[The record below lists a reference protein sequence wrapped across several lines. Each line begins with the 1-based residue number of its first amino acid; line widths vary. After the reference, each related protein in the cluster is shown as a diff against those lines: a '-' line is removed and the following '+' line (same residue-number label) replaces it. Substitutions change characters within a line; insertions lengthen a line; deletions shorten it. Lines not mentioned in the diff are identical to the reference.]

1 MKLNKGIVLMQNG
14 RLKQKIQVI
23 LKKLGVNQ
31 TQTLLNGNKLAIIF
45 LIFLAPNLAFGA
57 ESAEGVLS
65 IIRNGLL
72 SWTPLIKTAC
82 LWVFW
87 TLVIIDLVWTFG
99 LKALSGF
106 EFGDFI
112 ATLIKKVMYI
122 GIFLLLFNIDQW
134 LQIIFNSFS
143 QLATS
148 VNNGTAVSPNNIII
162 QALSIVRKIIQSM
175 DFWSPGDSILKVIA
189 GVIILIAFVLMAID
203 LLIVYLKF
211 FLMNVIVF
219 FALALG
225 GLSHFKQIG
234 LNPIT
239 TAIKVGVE
247 LFMIQGLMALCI
259 NMIDTINNEITQN
272 SSVEIILTILTT
284 ALIFCMIT
292 KMVPGIIEAVFNGSI
307 GESAGASAGFRA
319 VATMAAGAA
328 TGAAVGAVGVTRAM
342 NAAKALHLAEGGA
355 GGMDLVKGVAKHL
368 ATSGGEH
375 LRDNLTKG
383 RMPHQMA
390 NRLQE
395 KLRDIQGKAS
405 EGGISA
411 GTPKEESYQSGVNPD
426 VAK

>member
-1 MKLNKGIVLMQNG
+1 MGLRMRV
-14 RLKQKIQVI
+14 V
-23 LKKLGVNQ
+23 LGVNQ
-31 TQTLLNGNKLAIIF
+31 TQTLLSGNKLAIIF
-45 LIFLAPNLAFGA
+45 LIFLVPNLAFGA
-57 ESAEGVLS
+57 ENADGILS
-65 IIRNGLL
+65 LIRNGIL

-87 TLVIIDLVWTFG
+87 TLVVIDLVWTFG

-112 ATLIKKVMYI
+112 ATLIKKIMYI
-122 GIFLLLFNIDQW
+122 GIFLFLFNIDQW

-148 VNNGTAVSPNNIII
+148 VNNGISITPQNIIE
-162 QALSIVRKIIQSM
+162 QALNLVGKIIQSM
-175 DFWSPGDSILKVIA
+175 DFWSPGDSILKVVA

-234 LNPIT
+234 LNPIM

-247 LFMIQGLMALCI
+247 LFMIQGLMALSI
-259 NMIDTINNEITQN
+259 TMIDVINNEITQK
-272 SSVEIILTILTT
+272 STADVILQILVV

-328 TGAAVGAVGVTRAM
+328 AGAAVGAVGVTRAM

-355 GGMDLVKGVAKHL
+355 GGMDLVKGVAKNL
-368 ATSGGEH
+368 ASAGGEH
-375 LRDNLTKG
+375 LRDNLTRG
-383 RMPHQMA
+383 RMPNQMA

-395 KLRDIQGKAS
+395 KLKDIQGKAS

>member
-1 MKLNKGIVLMQNG
+1 MGLKMQ
-14 RLKQKIQVI
+14 VV
-23 LKKLGVNQ
+23 LGVNQ
-31 TQTLLNGNKLAIIF
+31 TQTLLSGNKLAIIF
-45 LIFLAPNLAFGA
+45 LTFLVPNLAFGA
-57 ESAEGVLS
+57 ENADGILS
-65 IIRNGLL
+65 LIRNGIL

-112 ATLIKKVMYI
+112 ATLIKKIMYI
-122 GIFLLLFNIDQW
+122 GIFLFLFNTDQW

-143 QLATS
+143 QLATGVS
-148 VNNGTAVSPNNIII
+148 NGISITPQNIIE
-162 QALSIVRKIIQSM
+162 QALNLVGKIIQSM

-234 LNPIT
+234 LNPIM

-247 LFMIQGLMALCI
+247 LFMIQGLMALSI
-259 NMIDTINNEITQN
+259 TMIDVINNEITQK
-272 SSVEIILTILTT
+272 STADVILQILVV

-307 GESAGASAGFRA
+307 GESAGAAAGFRA

-328 TGAAVGAVGVTRAM
+328 AGAAVGAVGVTRAM
-342 NAAKALHLAEGGA
+342 NAAKELHLAEGGK

-395 KLRDIQGKAS
+395 KLKDIQGKAS

>member
-1 MKLNKGIVLMQNG
+1 MNG
-14 RLKQKIQVI
+14 S
-23 LKKLGVNQ
+23 
-31 TQTLLNGNKLAIIF
+31 KLALVLFLCF
-45 LIFLAPNLAFGA
+45 LIPNLAFGA
-57 ESAEGVLS
+57 ESPEGALTL
-65 IIRNGLL
+65 IKNGLL

-87 TLVIIDLVWTFG
+87 TLVAIDLIWTFG

-106 EFGDFI
+106 EFGDFL
-112 ATLIKKVMYI
+112 ATLIKKIMYI
-122 GIFLLLFNIDQW
+122 GIFLFLFNTDQW

-143 QLATS
+143 QLATN
-148 VNNGTAVSPNNIII
+148 VNNGIDVKPNNIISTAI
-162 QALSIVRKIIQSM
+162 DVVITILQSASIFSPVQS
-175 DFWSPGDSILKVIA
+175 FFIA
-189 GVIILIAFVLMAID
+189 ISGIIILISFLLMAID

-225 GLSHFKQIG
+225 GLNHFKQIG
-234 LNPIT
+234 LNPIM
-239 TAIKVGVE
+239 TAIKIGIE
-247 LFMIQGLMALCI
+247 LLMIQGLMALAI
-259 NMIDTINNEITQN
+259 NITNSAFKEIAQN
-272 SSVEIILTILTT
+272 LTIDLTLQILVI

-355 GGMDLVKGVAKHL
+355 GGMDLVKGVAKNL
-368 ATSGGEH
+368 ASAGGEH
-375 LRDNLTKG
+375 LRDNLTRG
-383 RMPHQMA
+383 RMPNQMA

>member
-1 MKLNKGIVLMQNG
+1 MQ
-14 RLKQKIQVI
+14 VV
-23 LKKLGVNQ
+23 LGVNQ
-31 TQTLLNGNKLAIIF
+31 IRTLLSGNKLAIIF
-45 LIFLAPNLAFGA
+45 LIFLVPNLAFGA
-57 ESAEGVLS
+57 ENADGILS
-65 IIRNGLL
+65 LIRNGIL

-112 ATLIKKVMYI
+112 ATLIKKIMYI
-122 GIFLLLFNIDQW
+122 GIFLFLFNTDQW

-143 QLATS
+143 QLATGVS
-148 VNNGTAVSPNNIII
+148 NGISITPQNIIE
-162 QALSIVRKIIQSM
+162 QALNLVGKIIQSM

-234 LNPIT
+234 LNPIM

-247 LFMIQGLMALCI
+247 LFMIQGLMALSI
-259 NMIDTINNEITQN
+259 TMIDVINNEITQK
-272 SSVEIILTILTT
+272 STADVILQILVV

-307 GESAGASAGFRA
+307 GESAGSSAGFRA

-355 GGMDLVKGVAKHL
+355 GGMDLVKGVAKNL
-368 ATSGGEH
+368 AGAGGEH

-395 KLRDIQGKAS
+395 KLQDFHKKAS

-411 GTPKEESYQSGVNPD
+411 GTPKQENYQSGINPD
-426 VAK
+426 VME

>member
-1 MKLNKGIVLMQNG
+1 MRV
-14 RLKQKIQVI
+14 V
-23 LKKLGVNQ
+23 LGVNQ
-31 TQTLLNGNKLAIIF
+31 TQTLLSGNKLAIIF
-45 LIFLAPNLAFGA
+45 LIFLVPNLAFGA
-57 ESAEGVLS
+57 ENADGILS
-65 IIRNGLL
+65 LIRNGIL

-87 TLVIIDLVWTFG
+87 TLVVIDLVWTFG

-112 ATLIKKVMYI
+112 ATLIKKIMYI
-122 GIFLLLFNIDQW
+122 GIFLFLFNIDQW

-148 VNNGTAVSPNNIII
+148 VNNGISITPQNIIE
-162 QALSIVRKIIQSM
+162 QALNLVGKIIQSM
-175 DFWSPGDSILKVIA
+175 DFWSPGDSILKVVA

-234 LNPIT
+234 LNPIM

-247 LFMIQGLMALCI
+247 LFMIQGLMALSI
-259 NMIDTINNEITQN
+259 TMIDVINNEITQK
-272 SSVEIILTILTT
+272 STADVILQILVV

-328 TGAAVGAVGVTRAM
+328 AGAAVGAVGITRAM
-342 NAAKALHLAEGGA
+342 NAAKALHLAEGGK
-355 GGMDLVKGVAKHL
+355 GGMDLVKGVAKNL
-368 ATSGGEH
+368 ASAGAEH

-383 RMPHQMA
+383 RMPNQMA

-395 KLRDIQGKAS
+395 KLKDIQGKTS
-405 EGGISA
+405 EGGISS
-411 GTPKEESYQSGVNPD
+411 GSPKEENYQSGVNPD

>member
-1 MKLNKGIVLMQNG
+1 MNG
-14 RLKQKIQVI
+14 S
-23 LKKLGVNQ
+23 
-31 TQTLLNGNKLAIIF
+31 KLALVLFLCF
-45 LIFLAPNLAFGA
+45 LIPNLAFGA
-57 ESAEGVLS
+57 ESPEGALTL
-65 IIRNGLL
+65 IKNGLL

-87 TLVIIDLVWTFG
+87 TLVAIDLIWTFG

-106 EFGDFI
+106 EFGEFLT
-112 ATLIKKVMYI
+112 TLIKKIIYI
-122 GIFLLLFNIDQW
+122 GIFLFLFNTDQW

-143 QLATS
+143 QLATN
-148 VNNGTAVSPNNIII
+148 VNNGIDVKPNNIISTAI
-162 QALSIVRKIIQSM
+162 DVVITILQSASIFSPVQS
-175 DFWSPGDSILKVIA
+175 FFIA
-189 GVIILIAFVLMAID
+189 ISGIIILISFLLMAID

-225 GLSHFKQIG
+225 GLNHFKQIG
-234 LNPIT
+234 LNPIM

-247 LFMIQGLMALCI
+247 LFMIQGLMGICFT
-259 NMIDTINNEITQN
+259 MIGAIANEINQN
-272 SSVEIILTILTT
+272 ITIENILI
-284 ALIFCMIT
+284 ALVTPVIFCIIT
-292 KMVPGIIEAVFNGSI
+292 KMIPGIIEAVFNGSI
-307 GESAGASAGFRA
+307 GESAGAAAGFRA

-355 GGMDLVKGVAKHL
+355 GGMDLVKGVAKNL
-368 ATSGGEH
+368 ASAGGEH
-375 LRDNLTKG
+375 LRDNLTRG
-383 RMPHQMA
+383 RMPNQMA

-395 KLRDIQGKAS
+395 KLKDIQGKTG

>member
-1 MKLNKGIVLMQNG
+1 MGLRMRV
-14 RLKQKIQVI
+14 V
-23 LKKLGVNQ
+23 LGVNQ
-31 TQTLLNGNKLAIIF
+31 TQTLLSGNKLAIIF
-45 LIFLAPNLAFGA
+45 LIFLVPNLAFGA
-57 ESAEGVLS
+57 ENADGILS
-65 IIRNGLL
+65 LIRNGIL

-87 TLVIIDLVWTFG
+87 TLVVIDLVWTFG

-106 EFGDFI
+106 EFGEFLT
-112 ATLIKKVMYI
+112 TLIKKIIYI
-122 GIFLLLFNIDQW
+122 GIFLFLFNTDQW

-148 VNNGTAVSPNNIII
+148 VNNGISITPQNIIE
-162 QALSIVRKIIQSM
+162 QALNLVGKIIQSM
-175 DFWSPGDSILKVIA
+175 DFWSPGDSILKVVA

-234 LNPIT
+234 LNPIM

-247 LFMIQGLMALCI
+247 LFMIQGLMALSI
-259 NMIDTINNEITQN
+259 TMIDVINNEITQK
-272 SSVEIILTILTT
+272 STADVILQILVV
-284 ALIFCMIT
+284 ALIFCIIT
-292 KMVPGIIEAVFNGSI
+292 KMIPGIIEAVFNGSI

-342 NAAKALHLAEGGA
+342 NAAKALHLAEGGK
-355 GGMDLVKGVAKHL
+355 GGMDLVKGVAKNL
-368 ATSGGEH
+368 ASAGGEH
-375 LRDNLTKG
+375 LRDNLTRG
-383 RMPHQMA
+383 RMPNQMA

>member
-1 MKLNKGIVLMQNG
+1 MLTKLYLAKE
-14 RLKQKIQVI
+14 
-23 LKKLGVNQ
+23 
-31 TQTLLNGNKLAIIF
+31 LLRRFKNLIIF
-45 LIFLAPNLAFGA
+45 IFLLLPNLAFGL
-57 ESAEGVLS
+57 ENSNGVLDLLQ
-65 IIRNGLL
+65 NGLE
-72 SWTPLIKTAC
+72 SWIPLIKTAC

-87 TLVIIDLVWTFG
+87 TLVAIDLIWTFG

-106 EFGDFI
+106 EFGDFL
-112 ATLIKKVMYI
+112 ATLIKKIMYI
-122 GIFLLLFNIDQW
+122 GIFLFLFNTDQW
-134 LQIIFNSFS
+134 LQILFNSFS
-143 QLATS
+143 QLATGVS
-148 VNNGTAVSPNNIII
+148 NGIKITPSNIVTSGVEIL
-162 QALSIVRKIIQSM
+162 LSI
-175 DFWSPGDSILKVIA
+175 WEAA
-189 GVIILIAFVLMAID
+189 GLNLAKTLFLLICGLIILIGFLLMAID

-225 GLSHFKQIG
+225 GLNHFKQIG
-234 LNPIT
+234 LNPIM
-239 TAIKVGVE
+239 TAIKIGIE
-247 LFMIQGLMALCI
+247 LLMIQGLMALAI
-259 NMIDTINNEITQN
+259 NITNSAFKEIAQN
-272 SSVEIILTILTT
+272 LTIDLTLQILVV

-328 TGAAVGAVGVTRAM
+328 AGAAVGAVGATRAM

-355 GGMDLVKGVAKHL
+355 GGMDLVKGVAKNL
-368 ATSGGEH
+368 AGAGGEH
-375 LRDNLTKG
+375 LRDNLTRG

-411 GTPKEESYQSGVNPD
+411 GTPKQENYQSGINPD
-426 VAK
+426 VME

>member
-1 MKLNKGIVLMQNG
+1 MQ
-14 RLKQKIQVI
+14 VV
-23 LKKLGVNQ
+23 LGVNQ
-31 TQTLLNGNKLAIIF
+31 TQTLLSGNKLAIIF
-45 LIFLAPNLAFGA
+45 LTFLVPNLAFGA
-57 ESAEGVLS
+57 ENADGILS
-65 IIRNGLL
+65 LIRNGIL

-112 ATLIKKVMYI
+112 ATLIKKIMYI
-122 GIFLLLFNIDQW
+122 GIFLFLFNTDQW

-143 QLATS
+143 QLATGVS
-148 VNNGTAVSPNNIII
+148 NGISITPQNIIE
-162 QALSIVRKIIQSM
+162 QALNLVGKIIQSM

-234 LNPIT
+234 LNPIM

-247 LFMIQGLMALCI
+247 LFMIQGLMALSI
-259 NMIDTINNEITQN
+259 TMIDVINNEITQK
-272 SSVEIILTILTT
+272 STADVILQILVV

-307 GESAGASAGFRA
+307 GESAGSSAGFRA

-328 TGAAVGAVGVTRAM
+328 AGAAVGAVGVTRAM
-342 NAAKALHLAEGGA
+342 NAAKALHLAEGGK
-355 GGMDLVKGVAKHL
+355 GGMDLVKGVAKNL
-368 ATSGGEH
+368 AIAGGEH

-383 RMPHQMA
+383 RMPNQMA

-411 GTPKEESYQSGVNPD
+411 GTPKEESYQSGINPNIT
-426 VAK
+426 K

>member
-1 MKLNKGIVLMQNG
+1 MNG
-14 RLKQKIQVI
+14 S
-23 LKKLGVNQ
+23 
-31 TQTLLNGNKLAIIF
+31 KLALVLFLCF
-45 LIFLAPNLAFGA
+45 LIPNLAFGA
-57 ESAEGVLS
+57 ESPEGALTL
-65 IIRNGLL
+65 IKNGLL

-87 TLVIIDLVWTFG
+87 TLVAIDLIWTFG

-106 EFGDFI
+106 EFGEFLT
-112 ATLIKKVMYI
+112 TLIKKIIYI
-122 GIFLLLFNIDQW
+122 GIFLFLFNTDQW

-143 QLATS
+143 QLATN
-148 VNNGTAVSPNNIII
+148 VNNGIDVKPNNIISTAI
-162 QALSIVRKIIQSM
+162 DVVITILQSASIFSPVQS
-175 DFWSPGDSILKVIA
+175 FFIA
-189 GVIILIAFVLMAID
+189 ISGIIILISFLLMAID

-225 GLSHFKQIG
+225 GLNHFKQIG
-234 LNPIT
+234 LNPIM

-247 LFMIQGLMALCI
+247 LFMIQGLMGICFT
-259 NMIDTINNEITQN
+259 MIGAIANEINQN
-272 SSVEIILTILTT
+272 ITIENILI
-284 ALIFCMIT
+284 ALVTPVIFCMIT

-355 GGMDLVKGVAKHL
+355 GGMDLVKGVAKNL
-368 ATSGGEH
+368 ASAGGEH
-375 LRDNLTKG
+375 LRDNLTRG
-383 RMPHQMA
+383 RMPNQMA

-395 KLRDIQGKAS
+395 KLKDIQGKTS
-405 EGGISA
+405 EGGISS
-411 GTPKEESYQSGVNPD
+411 GSPKEESYQSGVNPD

>member
-1 MKLNKGIVLMQNG
+1 MGLRMRV
-14 RLKQKIQVI
+14 V
-23 LKKLGVNQ
+23 LGVNQ

-45 LIFLAPNLAFGA
+45 LIFLVPNLAFGA
-57 ESAEGVLS
+57 ENADGILS
-65 IIRNGLL
+65 LIRNGIL

-87 TLVIIDLVWTFG
+87 TLVVIDLVWTFG

-112 ATLIKKVMYI
+112 ATLIKKIMYI
-122 GIFLLLFNIDQW
+122 GIFLFLFNIDQW

-148 VNNGTAVSPNNIII
+148 VNNGISITPQNIIE
-162 QALSIVRKIIQSM
+162 QALNLVGKIIQSM
-175 DFWSPGDSILKVIA
+175 DFWSPGDSILKVVA

-234 LNPIT
+234 LNPIM

-247 LFMIQGLMALCI
+247 LFMIQGLMALSI
-259 NMIDTINNEITQN
+259 TMIDVINNEITQK
-272 SSVEIILTILTT
+272 STADVILQILVV
-284 ALIFCMIT
+284 AFIFCMIT

-328 TGAAVGAVGVTRAM
+328 AGAAVGAVGATRAM

-355 GGMDLVKGVAKHL
+355 GGMDLVKGVAKNL
-368 ATSGGEH
+368 AGAGGEH
-375 LRDNLTKG
+375 LRDNLTRG

-411 GTPKEESYQSGVNPD
+411 GTPKQENYQSGINPD
-426 VAK
+426 VME

>member
-1 MKLNKGIVLMQNG
+1 MNG
-14 RLKQKIQVI
+14 S
-23 LKKLGVNQ
+23 
-31 TQTLLNGNKLAIIF
+31 KLALVLFLCF
-45 LIFLAPNLAFGA
+45 LIPNLAFGA
-57 ESAEGVLS
+57 ESPEGALTL
-65 IIRNGLL
+65 IKNGLL

-87 TLVIIDLVWTFG
+87 TLVAIDLIWTFG

-106 EFGDFI
+106 EFGEFLT
-112 ATLIKKVMYI
+112 TLIKKIIYI
-122 GIFLLLFNIDQW
+122 GIFLFLFNTDQW

-143 QLATS
+143 QLATN
-148 VNNGTAVSPNNIII
+148 VNNGIDVKPNNIISTAI
-162 QALSIVRKIIQSM
+162 DVVITILQSASIFSPVQS
-175 DFWSPGDSILKVIA
+175 FFIA
-189 GVIILIAFVLMAID
+189 ISGIIILISFLLMAID

-225 GLSHFKQIG
+225 GLNHFKQIG
-234 LNPIT
+234 LNPIM

-247 LFMIQGLMALCI
+247 LFMIQGLMGICFT
-259 NMIDTINNEITQN
+259 MIGAIANEINQN
-272 SSVEIILTILTT
+272 ITIENILI
-284 ALIFCMIT
+284 ALVTPVIFCIIT
-292 KMVPGIIEAVFNGSI
+292 KMIPGIIEAVFNGSI

-342 NAAKALHLAEGGA
+342 NAAKALHLAEGGK
-355 GGMDLVKGVAKHL
+355 GGMDLVKGVAKNL
-368 ATSGGEH
+368 ASAGGEH
-375 LRDNLTKG
+375 LRDNLTRG
-383 RMPHQMA
+383 RMPNQMA

>member
-1 MKLNKGIVLMQNG
+1 
-14 RLKQKIQVI
+14 
-23 LKKLGVNQ
+23 
-31 TQTLLNGNKLAIIF
+31 GNKLAIIF
-45 LIFLAPNLAFGA
+45 LIFLVPNLAFGA
-57 ESAEGVLS
+57 ENADGILS
-65 IIRNGLL
+65 LIRNGIL

-87 TLVIIDLVWTFG
+87 TLVVIDLVWTFG

-112 ATLIKKVMYI
+112 ATLIKKIMYI
-122 GIFLLLFNIDQW
+122 GIFLFLFNIDQW

-148 VNNGTAVSPNNIII
+148 VNNGISITPQNIIE
-162 QALSIVRKIIQSM
+162 QALNLVGKIIQSM
-175 DFWSPGDSILKVIA
+175 DFWSPGDSILKVVA

-234 LNPIT
+234 LNPIM

-247 LFMIQGLMALCI
+247 LFMIQGLMALSI
-259 NMIDTINNEITQN
+259 TMIDVINNEITQK
-272 SSVEIILTILTT
+272 STADVILQILVV

-328 TGAAVGAVGVTRAM
+328 AGAAVGAVGATRAM

-355 GGMDLVKGVAKHL
+355 GGMDLVKGVAKNL
-368 ATSGGEH
+368 AGAGGEH
-375 LRDNLTKG
+375 LRDNLTRG

-411 GTPKEESYQSGVNPD
+411 GTPKQENYQSGINPD
-426 VAK
+426 VME

>member
-1 MKLNKGIVLMQNG
+1 MNG
-14 RLKQKIQVI
+14 S
-23 LKKLGVNQ
+23 
-31 TQTLLNGNKLAIIF
+31 KLALVLFLCF
-45 LIFLAPNLAFGA
+45 LIPNLAFGA
-57 ESAEGVLS
+57 ESPEGALTL
-65 IIRNGLL
+65 IKNGLL

-87 TLVIIDLVWTFG
+87 TLVAIDLIWTFG

-106 EFGDFI
+106 EFGEFLT
-112 ATLIKKVMYI
+112 TLIKKIIYI
-122 GIFLLLFNIDQW
+122 GIFLFLFNTDQW

-143 QLATS
+143 QLATN
-148 VNNGTAVSPNNIII
+148 VNNGIDVKPNNIISTAI
-162 QALSIVRKIIQSM
+162 DVVITILQSASIFSPVQS
-175 DFWSPGDSILKVIA
+175 FFIA
-189 GVIILIAFVLMAID
+189 ISGIIILISFLLMAID

-225 GLSHFKQIG
+225 GLNHFKQIG
-234 LNPIT
+234 LNPIM

-247 LFMIQGLMALCI
+247 LFMIQGLMGICFT
-259 NMIDTINNEITQN
+259 MIGAIANEINQN
-272 SSVEIILTILTT
+272 ITIENILI
-284 ALIFCMIT
+284 ALVTPVIFCMIT

-355 GGMDLVKGVAKHL
+355 GGMDLVKGVAKNL
-368 ATSGGEH
+368 ASAGGEH
-375 LRDNLTKG
+375 LRDNLTRG
-383 RMPHQMA
+383 RMPNQMA

-411 GTPKEESYQSGVNPD
+411 GTPKEESYQSGINPNIT
-426 VAK
+426 K

>member
-1 MKLNKGIVLMQNG
+1 MNG
-14 RLKQKIQVI
+14 S
-23 LKKLGVNQ
+23 
-31 TQTLLNGNKLAIIF
+31 KLALVLFLCF
-45 LIFLAPNLAFGA
+45 LIPNLAFGA
-57 ESAEGVLS
+57 ESPEGALTL
-65 IIRNGLL
+65 IKNGLL

-87 TLVIIDLVWTFG
+87 TLVAIDLIWTFG

-106 EFGDFI
+106 EFGDFL
-112 ATLIKKVMYI
+112 ATLIKKIMYI
-122 GIFLLLFNIDQW
+122 GIFLFLFNTDQW

-143 QLATS
+143 QLATN
-148 VNNGTAVSPNNIII
+148 VNNGIDVKPNNIISTAI
-162 QALSIVRKIIQSM
+162 DVVITILQSASIFSPVQS
-175 DFWSPGDSILKVIA
+175 FFIA
-189 GVIILIAFVLMAID
+189 ISGIIILISFLLMAID

-225 GLSHFKQIG
+225 GLNHFKQIG
-234 LNPIT
+234 LNPIM

-247 LFMIQGLMALCI
+247 LFMIQGLMGICFT
-259 NMIDTINNEITQN
+259 MIGAIANEINQN
-272 SSVEIILTILTT
+272 ITIENILI
-284 ALIFCMIT
+284 ALVTPVIFCIIT
-292 KMVPGIIEAVFNGSI
+292 KMIPGIIEAVFNGSI

-328 TGAAVGAVGVTRAM
+328 AGAVGITRAM
-342 NAAKALHLAEGGA
+342 NAAKALHLAEGGK
-355 GGMDLVKGVAKHL
+355 GGMDLVKGVAKNL
-368 ATSGGEH
+368 AIAGGEH

-383 RMPHQMA
+383 RMPNQMA

-395 KLRDIQGKAS
+395 KLKDIQGKAS

>member
-1 MKLNKGIVLMQNG
+1 MNG
-14 RLKQKIQVI
+14 S
-23 LKKLGVNQ
+23 
-31 TQTLLNGNKLAIIF
+31 KLALVLFLCF
-45 LIFLAPNLAFGA
+45 LIPNLAFGA
-57 ESAEGVLS
+57 ESPEGALTL
-65 IIRNGLL
+65 IKNGLL

-87 TLVIIDLVWTFG
+87 TLVAIDLIWTFG

-106 EFGDFI
+106 EFGDFL
-112 ATLIKKVMYI
+112 ATLIKKIMYI
-122 GIFLLLFNIDQW
+122 GIFLFLFNTDQW

-143 QLATS
+143 QLATN
-148 VNNGTAVSPNNIII
+148 VNNGIDVKPNNIISTAI
-162 QALSIVRKIIQSM
+162 DVVITILQSASIFSPVQS
-175 DFWSPGDSILKVIA
+175 FFIA
-189 GVIILIAFVLMAID
+189 ISGIIILISFLLMAID

-225 GLSHFKQIG
+225 GLNHFKQIG
-234 LNPIT
+234 LNPIM

-247 LFMIQGLMALCI
+247 LFMIQGLMGICFT
-259 NMIDTINNEITQN
+259 MIGAIANEINQN
-272 SSVEIILTILTT
+272 ITIENILI
-284 ALIFCMIT
+284 ALVTPVIFCIIT
-292 KMVPGIIEAVFNGSI
+292 KMIPGIIEAVFNGSI
-307 GESAGASAGFRA
+307 GESAGAAAGFRA

-355 GGMDLVKGVAKHL
+355 GGMDLVKGVAKNL
-368 ATSGGEH
+368 ASAGGEH
-375 LRDNLTKG
+375 LRDNLTRG
-383 RMPHQMA
+383 RMPNQMA

>member
-1 MKLNKGIVLMQNG
+1 MLTKLYLAKE
-14 RLKQKIQVI
+14 
-23 LKKLGVNQ
+23 
-31 TQTLLNGNKLAIIF
+31 LLRRFKNLIIF
-45 LIFLAPNLAFGA
+45 IFLLLPNLAFGL
-57 ESAEGVLS
+57 ENSNGVLDLLQ
-65 IIRNGLL
+65 NGLE
-72 SWTPLIKTAC
+72 SWIPLIKTAC

-87 TLVIIDLVWTFG
+87 TLVVIDLVWTFG

-106 EFGDFI
+106 EFGDFL
-112 ATLIKKVMYI
+112 ATLIKKIMYI
-122 GIFLLLFNIDQW
+122 GIFLFLFNTDQW
-134 LQIIFNSFS
+134 LQILFNSFS
-143 QLATS
+143 QLATGVS
-148 VNNGTAVSPNNIII
+148 NGIKITPSNIVTSGVEIL
-162 QALSIVRKIIQSM
+162 LSI
-175 DFWSPGDSILKVIA
+175 WEAA
-189 GVIILIAFVLMAID
+189 GLNLAKTLFLLICGLIILIGFLLMAID

-225 GLSHFKQIG
+225 GLNHFKQIG
-234 LNPIT
+234 LNPIM
-239 TAIKVGVE
+239 TAIKIGIE
-247 LFMIQGLMALCI
+247 LLMIQGLMALAI
-259 NMIDTINNEITQN
+259 NITNSAFKEIAQN
-272 SSVEIILTILTT
+272 LTIDLTLQILVI

-355 GGMDLVKGVAKHL
+355 GGMDLVKGVAKNL
-368 ATSGGEH
+368 AIAGGEH

-383 RMPHQMA
+383 RMPNQMA

-395 KLRDIQGKAS
+395 KLKDIQGKTS
-405 EGGISA
+405 EGGISS
-411 GTPKEESYQSGVNPD
+411 GSPKEESYQSGVNPD

>member
-1 MKLNKGIVLMQNG
+1 MLTKLYLAKE
-14 RLKQKIQVI
+14 
-23 LKKLGVNQ
+23 
-31 TQTLLNGNKLAIIF
+31 LLRRFKNLIIF
-45 LIFLAPNLAFGA
+45 IFLLLPNLAFGL
-57 ESAEGVLS
+57 ENSNGVLDLLQ
-65 IIRNGLL
+65 NGLE
-72 SWTPLIKTAC
+72 SWIPLIKTAC

-87 TLVIIDLVWTFG
+87 TLVVIDLVWTFG

-106 EFGDFI
+106 EFGDFL
-112 ATLIKKVMYI
+112 ATLIKKIMYI
-122 GIFLLLFNIDQW
+122 GIFLFLFNTDQW
-134 LQIIFNSFS
+134 LQILFNSFS
-143 QLATS
+143 QLATGVS
-148 VNNGTAVSPNNIII
+148 NGIKITPSNIVTSGVEIL
-162 QALSIVRKIIQSM
+162 LSI
-175 DFWSPGDSILKVIA
+175 WEAA
-189 GVIILIAFVLMAID
+189 GLNLAKTLFLLICGLIILIGFLLMAID

-211 FLMNVIVF
+211 FLMNIIVF

-225 GLSHFKQIG
+225 GLNHFKQIG
-234 LNPIT
+234 LNPIM
-239 TAIKVGVE
+239 TAIKIGIE
-247 LFMIQGLMALCI
+247 LLMIQGLMALAI
-259 NMIDTINNEITQN
+259 NITNSAFKEIAQN
-272 SSVEIILTILTT
+272 LTIDLTLQILVI

-355 GGMDLVKGVAKHL
+355 GGMDLVKGVAKNL
-368 ATSGGEH
+368 ASAGGEH
-375 LRDNLTKG
+375 LRDNLTRG
-383 RMPHQMA
+383 RMPNQMA

>member
-1 MKLNKGIVLMQNG
+1 MNG
-14 RLKQKIQVI
+14 S
-23 LKKLGVNQ
+23 
-31 TQTLLNGNKLAIIF
+31 KLALVLFLCF
-45 LIFLAPNLAFGA
+45 LIPNLAFGA
-57 ESAEGVLS
+57 ESPEGALTL
-65 IIRNGLL
+65 IKNGLL

-87 TLVIIDLVWTFG
+87 TLVAIDLIWTFG

-106 EFGDFI
+106 EFGEFLT
-112 ATLIKKVMYI
+112 TLIKKIIYI
-122 GIFLLLFNIDQW
+122 GIFLFLFNTDQW

-143 QLATS
+143 QLATN
-148 VNNGTAVSPNNIII
+148 VNNGIDVKPNNIISTAI
-162 QALSIVRKIIQSM
+162 DVVITILQSASI
-175 DFWSPGDSILKVIA
+175 FSPVKSFFIA
-189 GVIILIAFVLMAID
+189 ISGIIILISFLLMAID

-225 GLSHFKQIG
+225 GLNHFKQIG
-234 LNPIT
+234 LNPIM

-247 LFMIQGLMALCI
+247 LFMIQGLMGICFT
-259 NMIDTINNEITQN
+259 MIGAIANEINQN
-272 SSVEIILTILTT
+272 ITIENILI
-284 ALIFCMIT
+284 ALVTPVIFCIIT
-292 KMVPGIIEAVFNGSI
+292 KMIPGIIEAVFNGSI

-355 GGMDLVKGVAKHL
+355 GGMDLVKGVAKNL
-368 ATSGGEH
+368 ASAGGEH
-375 LRDNLTKG
+375 LRDNLTRG
-383 RMPHQMA
+383 RMPNQMA

>member
-1 MKLNKGIVLMQNG
+1 MLTKLYLAKE
-14 RLKQKIQVI
+14 
-23 LKKLGVNQ
+23 
-31 TQTLLNGNKLAIIF
+31 LLRRFKNLIIF
-45 LIFLAPNLAFGA
+45 IFLLLPNLAFGL
-57 ESAEGVLS
+57 ENSNGVLDLLQ
-65 IIRNGLL
+65 NGLE
-72 SWTPLIKTAC
+72 SWIPLIKTAC

-87 TLVIIDLVWTFG
+87 TLVVIDLVWTFG

-106 EFGDFI
+106 EFGDFL
-112 ATLIKKVMYI
+112 ATLIKKIMYI
-122 GIFLLLFNIDQW
+122 GIFLFLFNTDQW
-134 LQIIFNSFS
+134 LQILFNSFS
-143 QLATS
+143 QLATGVS
-148 VNNGTAVSPNNIII
+148 NGIKITPSNIVTSGVEIL
-162 QALSIVRKIIQSM
+162 LSI
-175 DFWSPGDSILKVIA
+175 WEAA
-189 GVIILIAFVLMAID
+189 GLNLAKTLFLLICGLIILIGFLLMAID

-225 GLSHFKQIG
+225 GLNHFKQIG
-234 LNPIT
+234 LNPIM
-239 TAIKVGVE
+239 TAIKIGIE
-247 LFMIQGLMALCI
+247 LLMIQGLMALAI
-259 NMIDTINNEITQN
+259 NITNSAFKEIAQN
-272 SSVEIILTILTT
+272 LTIDLTLQILVV

-328 TGAAVGAVGVTRAM
+328 AGAAVGAVGATRAM

-355 GGMDLVKGVAKHL
+355 GGMDLVKGVAKNL
-368 ATSGGEH
+368 AIAGGEH

-383 RMPHQMA
+383 RMPNQMA

-411 GTPKEESYQSGVNPD
+411 GTPKQENYQSGINPD
-426 VAK
+426 VTK

>member
-1 MKLNKGIVLMQNG
+1 MIIM
-14 RLKQKIQVI
+14 RM
-23 LKKLGVNQ
+23 
-31 TQTLLNGNKLAIIF
+31 NGNKLFAV
-45 LIFLAPNLAFGA
+45 LILCLFAPSLTFGA

-87 TLVIIDLVWTFG
+87 TLVVIDLVWTFS

-106 EFGDFI
+106 EFGEFV

-122 GIFLLLFNIDQW
+122 GIFLFLFNTDQW

-148 VNNGTAVSPNNIII
+148 VNNGIDVKPDNILENAFQIVLII
-162 QALSIVRKIIQSM
+162 LKSM
-175 DFWSPGDSILKVIA
+175 SLTSPGESFFKVII
-189 GVIILIAFVLMAID
+189 GILILVAFAFMAVD

-211 FLMNVIVF
+211 FLMNVIVY

-234 LNPIT
+234 LNPIM

-247 LFMIQGLMALCI
+247 LFMVQGLMSLCI
-259 NMIDTINNEITQN
+259 NSIKNSFDQLSTEIT
-272 SSVEIILTILTT
+272 VGLCLAIFIT
-284 ALIFCMIT
+284 ALIFAFILVMI
-292 KMVPGIIEAVFNGSI
+292 PGTIEAIFNGGV
-307 GESAGASAGFRA
+307 GESANASAGFRA

-328 TGAAVGAVGVTRAM
+328 AGAAVGAVGVTRAM

-355 GGMDLVKGVAKHL
+355 GGMDLVKGVAKNL
-368 ATSGGEH
+368 AGAGGEH
-375 LRDNLTKG
+375 LRDNLTRG

-411 GTPKEESYQSGVNPD
+411 GTPKQENYQSGINPD
-426 VAK
+426 VME

>member
-1 MKLNKGIVLMQNG
+1 MKRNNLIVKMLT
-14 RLKQKIQVI
+14 
-23 LKKLGVNQ
+23 KLYLAKE
-31 TQTLLNGNKLAIIF
+31 LLRRFKNLIIF
-45 LIFLAPNLAFGA
+45 IFLLLPNLAFGL
-57 ESAEGVLS
+57 ENSNGVLDLLQ
-65 IIRNGLL
+65 NGLE
-72 SWTPLIKTAC
+72 SWIPLIKTAC

-87 TLVIIDLVWTFG
+87 TLVVIDLVWTFG

-106 EFGDFI
+106 EFGDFL
-112 ATLIKKVMYI
+112 ATLIKKIMYI
-122 GIFLLLFNIDQW
+122 GIFLFLFNTDQW
-134 LQIIFNSFS
+134 LQILFNSFS
-143 QLATS
+143 QLATGVS
-148 VNNGTAVSPNNIII
+148 NGIKITPSNIVTSGVEIL
-162 QALSIVRKIIQSM
+162 LSI
-175 DFWSPGDSILKVIA
+175 WEAA
-189 GVIILIAFVLMAID
+189 GLNLAKTLFLLICGLIILIGFLLMAID

-225 GLSHFKQIG
+225 GLNHFKQIG
-234 LNPIT
+234 LNPIM
-239 TAIKVGVE
+239 TAIKIGIE
-247 LFMIQGLMALCI
+247 LLMIQGLMALAI
-259 NMIDTINNEITQN
+259 NITNSAFKEIAQN
-272 SSVEIILTILTT
+272 LTIDLTLQILVV

-355 GGMDLVKGVAKHL
+355 GGMDLVKGVAKNL
-368 ATSGGEH
+368 ASAGGEH
-375 LRDNLTKG
+375 LRDNLTRG
-383 RMPHQMA
+383 RMPNQMA

-411 GTPKEESYQSGVNPD
+411 GTPKQENYQSGINPD
-426 VAK
+426 VME

>member
-1 MKLNKGIVLMQNG
+1 MRV
-14 RLKQKIQVI
+14 V
-23 LKKLGVNQ
+23 LGVNQ
-31 TQTLLNGNKLAIIF
+31 TQTLLSGNKLAIIF
-45 LIFLAPNLAFGA
+45 LIFLVPNLAFGA
-57 ESAEGVLS
+57 ENADGILS
-65 IIRNGLL
+65 LIRNGIL

-87 TLVIIDLVWTFG
+87 TLVVIDLVWTFG

-112 ATLIKKVMYI
+112 ATLIKKIMYI
-122 GIFLLLFNIDQW
+122 GIFLFLFNTDQW

-148 VNNGTAVSPNNIII
+148 VNNGISITPQNIIE
-162 QALSIVRKIIQSM
+162 QALNLVGKIIQSM
-175 DFWSPGDSILKVIA
+175 DFWSPGDSILKVVA

-234 LNPIT
+234 LNPIM

-247 LFMIQGLMALCI
+247 LFMIQGLMALSI
-259 NMIDTINNEITQN
+259 TMIDVINNEITQK
-272 SSVEIILTILTT
+272 STADVILQILVV
-284 ALIFCMIT
+284 ALIFCIIT
-292 KMVPGIIEAVFNGSI
+292 KMIPGIIEAVFNGSI
-307 GESAGASAGFRA
+307 GESAGAAAGFRA

-355 GGMDLVKGVAKHL
+355 GGMDLVKGVAKNL
-368 ATSGGEH
+368 AGAGGEH
-375 LRDNLTKG
+375 LRDNLTRG
-383 RMPHQMA
+383 RMPNQMA

>member
-1 MKLNKGIVLMQNG
+1 MGLRMRV
-14 RLKQKIQVI
+14 V
-23 LKKLGVNQ
+23 LGVNQ
-31 TQTLLNGNKLAIIF
+31 TQTLLSGNKLAIIF
-45 LIFLAPNLAFGA
+45 LIFLVPNLAFGA
-57 ESAEGVLS
+57 ESPEGALTL
-65 IIRNGLL
+65 IKNGLL

-87 TLVIIDLVWTFG
+87 TLVAIDLIWTFG

-106 EFGDFI
+106 EFGEFLT
-112 ATLIKKVMYI
+112 TLIKKIIYI
-122 GIFLLLFNIDQW
+122 GIFLFLFNTDQW

-143 QLATS
+143 QLATN
-148 VNNGTAVSPNNIII
+148 VNNGIDVKPNNIISTAI
-162 QALSIVRKIIQSM
+162 DVVITILQSASI
-175 DFWSPGDSILKVIA
+175 FSPVKSFFIA
-189 GVIILIAFVLMAID
+189 ISGIIILISFLLMAID

-225 GLSHFKQIG
+225 GLNHFKQIG
-234 LNPIT
+234 LNPIM

-247 LFMIQGLMALCI
+247 LFMIQGLMGICFT
-259 NMIDTINNEITQN
+259 MIGAIANEINQN
-272 SSVEIILTILTT
+272 ITIENILI
-284 ALIFCMIT
+284 ALVTPVIFCIIT
-292 KMVPGIIEAVFNGSI
+292 KMIPGIIEAVFNGSI
-307 GESAGASAGFRA
+307 GESAGAAAGFRA

-395 KLRDIQGKAS
+395 KLKDIQGKAS

>member
-1 MKLNKGIVLMQNG
+1 MRV
-14 RLKQKIQVI
+14 V
-23 LKKLGVNQ
+23 LGVNQ
-31 TQTLLNGNKLAIIF
+31 TQTLLSGNKLAIIF
-45 LIFLAPNLAFGA
+45 LIFLVPNLAFGA
-57 ESAEGVLS
+57 ENADGILS
-65 IIRNGLL
+65 LIRNGIL

-87 TLVIIDLVWTFG
+87 TLVVIDLVWTFG

-112 ATLIKKVMYI
+112 ATLIKKIMYI
-122 GIFLLLFNIDQW
+122 GIFLFLFNIDQW

-148 VNNGTAVSPNNIII
+148 VNNGISITPQNIIE
-162 QALSIVRKIIQSM
+162 QALNLVGKIIQSM
-175 DFWSPGDSILKVIA
+175 DFWSPGDSILKVVA

-234 LNPIT
+234 LNPIM

-247 LFMIQGLMALCI
+247 LFMIQGLMALSI
-259 NMIDTINNEITQN
+259 TMIDVINNEITQK
-272 SSVEIILTILTT
+272 STADVILQILVV

-328 TGAAVGAVGVTRAM
+328 AGAAVGAVGATRAM

-355 GGMDLVKGVAKHL
+355 GGMDLVKGVAKNL
-368 ATSGGEH
+368 ASAGGEH
-375 LRDNLTKG
+375 LRDNLTRG

-411 GTPKEESYQSGVNPD
+411 GTPKQENYQSGINPD
-426 VAK
+426 VME

>member
-1 MKLNKGIVLMQNG
+1 MKRNNLIVKMLT
-14 RLKQKIQVI
+14 
-23 LKKLGVNQ
+23 KLYLAKE
-31 TQTLLNGNKLAIIF
+31 LLRRFKNLIIF
-45 LIFLAPNLAFGA
+45 IFLLLPNLAFGL
-57 ESAEGVLS
+57 ENSNGVLDLLQ
-65 IIRNGLL
+65 NGLE
-72 SWTPLIKTAC
+72 SWIPLIKTAC

-87 TLVIIDLVWTFG
+87 TLVVIDLVWTFG

-106 EFGDFI
+106 EFGDFL
-112 ATLIKKVMYI
+112 ATLIKKIMYI
-122 GIFLLLFNIDQW
+122 GIFLFLFNTDQW
-134 LQIIFNSFS
+134 LQILFNSFS
-143 QLATS
+143 QLATGVS
-148 VNNGTAVSPNNIII
+148 NGIKITPSNIVTSGVEIL
-162 QALSIVRKIIQSM
+162 LSI
-175 DFWSPGDSILKVIA
+175 WEAA
-189 GVIILIAFVLMAID
+189 GLNLAKTLFLLICGLIILIGFLLMAID

-225 GLSHFKQIG
+225 GLNHFKQIG
-234 LNPIT
+234 LNPIM
-239 TAIKVGVE
+239 TAIKIGIE
-247 LFMIQGLMALCI
+247 LLMIQGLMALAI
-259 NMIDTINNEITQN
+259 NITNSAFKEIAQN
-272 SSVEIILTILTT
+272 LTIDLTLQILVI

-355 GGMDLVKGVAKHL
+355 GGMDLVKGVAKNL
-368 ATSGGEH
+368 ASAGGEH
-375 LRDNLTKG
+375 LRDNLTRG
-383 RMPHQMA
+383 RMPNQMA

-411 GTPKEESYQSGVNPD
+411 GTPKEESYQSGINPNIT
-426 VAK
+426 K

>member
-1 MKLNKGIVLMQNG
+1 MGLRMRV
-14 RLKQKIQVI
+14 V
-23 LKKLGVNQ
+23 LGVNQ
-31 TQTLLNGNKLAIIF
+31 TQTLLSGNKLAIIF
-45 LIFLAPNLAFGA
+45 LIFLVPNLAFGA
-57 ESAEGVLS
+57 ENADGILS
-65 IIRNGLL
+65 LIRNGIL

-87 TLVIIDLVWTFG
+87 TLVVIDLVWTFG

-112 ATLIKKVMYI
+112 ATLIKKIMYI
-122 GIFLLLFNIDQW
+122 GIFLFLFNIDQW

-148 VNNGTAVSPNNIII
+148 VNNGISITPQNIIE
-162 QALSIVRKIIQSM
+162 QALNLVGKIIQSM
-175 DFWSPGDSILKVIA
+175 DFWSPGDSILKVVA

-234 LNPIT
+234 LNPIM

-247 LFMIQGLMALCI
+247 LFMIQGLMALSI
-259 NMIDTINNEITQN
+259 TMIDVINNEITQK
-272 SSVEIILTILTT
+272 STADVILQILVV

-307 GESAGASAGFRA
+307 GESAGAAAGFRA

-328 TGAAVGAVGVTRAM
+328 AGAAVGAVGATRAM

-355 GGMDLVKGVAKHL
+355 GGMDLVKGVAKNL
-368 ATSGGEH
+368 AGAGGEH
-375 LRDNLTKG
+375 LRDNLTRG

>member
-1 MKLNKGIVLMQNG
+1 MNG
-14 RLKQKIQVI
+14 S
-23 LKKLGVNQ
+23 
-31 TQTLLNGNKLAIIF
+31 KLALVLFLCF
-45 LIFLAPNLAFGA
+45 LIPNLAFGA
-57 ESAEGVLS
+57 ESPEGALTL
-65 IIRNGLL
+65 IKNGLL

-87 TLVIIDLVWTFG
+87 TLVAIDLIWTFG

-106 EFGDFI
+106 EFGDFL
-112 ATLIKKVMYI
+112 ATLIKKIMYI
-122 GIFLLLFNIDQW
+122 GIFLFLFNTDQW

-143 QLATS
+143 QLATN
-148 VNNGTAVSPNNIII
+148 VNNGIDVKPNNIISTAI
-162 QALSIVRKIIQSM
+162 DVVITILQSASIFSPVQS
-175 DFWSPGDSILKVIA
+175 FFIA
-189 GVIILIAFVLMAID
+189 ISGIIILISFLLMAID

-225 GLSHFKQIG
+225 GLNHFKQIG
-234 LNPIT
+234 LNPIM

-247 LFMIQGLMALCI
+247 LFMIQGLMGICFT
-259 NMIDTINNEITQN
+259 MIGAIANEINQN
-272 SSVEIILTILTT
+272 ITIENILI
-284 ALIFCMIT
+284 ALVTPVIFCIIT

-342 NAAKALHLAEGGA
+342 NAAKALHLAEGGK
-355 GGMDLVKGVAKHL
+355 GGMDLVKGVAKNL
-368 ATSGGEH
+368 ARAGGEH

-383 RMPHQMA
+383 RMPNQMA

-395 KLRDIQGKAS
+395 KLKDIQGKAS

>member
-1 MKLNKGIVLMQNG
+1 MRV
-14 RLKQKIQVI
+14 V
-23 LKKLGVNQ
+23 LGVNQ
-31 TQTLLNGNKLAIIF
+31 TQTLLSGNKLAIIF
-45 LIFLAPNLAFGA
+45 LIFLVPNLAFGA
-57 ESAEGVLS
+57 ENADGILS
-65 IIRNGLL
+65 LIRNGIL

-82 LWVFW
+82 LWIFW
-87 TLVIIDLVWTFG
+87 TLVVIDLVWTFG

-112 ATLIKKVMYI
+112 ATLIKKIMYI
-122 GIFLLLFNIDQW
+122 GIFLFLFNIDQW

-148 VNNGTAVSPNNIII
+148 VNNGISITPQNIIE
-162 QALSIVRKIIQSM
+162 QALNLVGKIIQSM
-175 DFWSPGDSILKVIA
+175 DFWSPGDSILKVVA

-234 LNPIT
+234 LNPIM

-247 LFMIQGLMALCI
+247 LFMIQGLMALSI
-259 NMIDTINNEITQN
+259 TMIDVINNEITQK
-272 SSVEIILTILTT
+272 STADVILQILVV

-328 TGAAVGAVGVTRAM
+328 AGAAVGAVGATRAM

-355 GGMDLVKGVAKHL
+355 GGMDLVKGVAKNL
-368 ATSGGEH
+368 AGAGGEH
-375 LRDNLTKG
+375 LRDNLTRG

-411 GTPKEESYQSGVNPD
+411 GTPKQENYQSGINPD
-426 VAK
+426 VME